1 MSSTMSWV
9 GRLLKDS
16 EIFILFADNNQILLK
31 ISVIPILLT
40 FVYLVFSTWFVSKQP
55 TQLIIAAHNCHI
67 NFHLKRPLYRI
78 IFQQKRG
85 RLSKH
90 GKRVQN
96 VYIFLPP
103 LSNDV
108 PLLGWLMEKLCMS
121 YVFLL
126 LDPFHW
132 AISGPFQGPIQQ
144 KTLFISATKG
154 IILHQ
159 TCLNNE
165 CRFLPRIIVSILK
178 GF

>member
-1 MSSTMSWV
+1 MVIFQNVKLMRWPRWYNELIITQY
-9 GRLLKDS
+9 L
-16 EIFILFADNNQILLK
+16 IFILKDLF
-31 ISVIPILLT
+31 
-40 FVYLVFSTWFVSKQP
+40 
-55 TQLIIAAHNCHI
+55 IASFFN
-67 NFHLKRPLYRI
+67 KREEG
-78 IFQQKRG
+78 FQ
-85 RLSKH
+85 SME
-90 GKRVQN
+90 KRVQN

-132 AISGPFQGPIQQ
+132 AISGPFQGSIQQ
-144 KTLFISATKG
+144 KTLFISVTKG

-165 CRFLPRIIVSILK
+165 CSFLPTTKKLK